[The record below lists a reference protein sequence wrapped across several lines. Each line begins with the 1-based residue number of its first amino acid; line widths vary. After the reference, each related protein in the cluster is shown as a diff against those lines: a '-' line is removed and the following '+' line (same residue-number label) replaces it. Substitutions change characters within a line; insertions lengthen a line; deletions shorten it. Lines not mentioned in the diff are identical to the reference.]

1 MNKIRL
7 SAYMMAFMAAGF
19 SGCTNDVEMPVD
31 SKGTQ
36 TVIMTVDVS
45 RSADDTRSSLSQVDD
60 DLACVWTEDD
70 KLLVTSTDGS
80 RLGVL
85 TIKSINSEDRSKATF
100 SGKLENVADGKNVTV
115 NYIYLGNKG
124 DYTTVPTKNVY
135 AADYSEQDGTIKSL
149 SDHDIMTKQAQAIIE
164 NGCSYVDGL
173 VMERRVS
180 FARFKLNLPDGVT
193 FDQNSTV
200 TVSGDG
206 VNNALSFNGGTLESA
221 YTAGTVTITP
231 GKNDFYMTLLPNTLS
246 SGFDLTFTVSTT
258 DAAYTGVYQVSKTIA
273 QGKFYRKDNSGNPIE
288 VTDWNEIVIPIDYEN
303 LGNWGLPSSSPAY
316 TDSGLRQPTKDSGE
330 VGWVYNQR
338 LQLIKDCWFDPITF
352 TKNGGV
358 NGYLYSTRRAEP
370 SYYQWG
376 RWLGFPLEIGVSPIF
391 DYAGQSSGLDRL
403 ENPYSYAWVNNSYPI
418 CIDPNWN
425 PTSSRFGYTV
435 ENFLPTYVRIYTHLW
450 SNWTVQKSIYAAS
463 VWGMDNTR
471 LNANIALDYI
481 VGGYKTT
488 AKWEDRSGNPCP
500 DGYRIP
506 TKSELQSLVPSK
518 TSGFSKHAE
527 VKTAK
532 SGKKYAMCWEVINI
546 DVPSNFVNNVGVIS
560 NRYNLTNNITSKN
573 TVPAVKITSVPVAD
587 DIEVTPESVIFSDEN
602 AKTLVIGAYGNLAAN
617 GAINF
622 FGQRAVIW
630 GSESQEYGS
639 GITGYAGVALE
650 IRFSNNQISY
660 FSVRSK
666 DRAEGIN
673 IIPVRDKKAKGSTLK
688 PYWPYCMIGLE

>member
-85 TIKSINSEDRSKATF
+85 TIKSINGEDRSKATF

-124 DYTTVPTKNVY
+124 DYTTVPTNNVY

-258 DAAYTGVYQVSKTIA
+258 DAAYTGVYKVSKTIA
-273 QGKFYRKDNSGNPIE
+273 QGKFYRKDDAGNPIE
-288 VTDWNEIVIPIDYEN
+288 VTLTKVPKTYNPGDMSS
-303 LGNWGLPSSSPAY
+303 WGGVGMLIEPKY
-316 TDSGLRQPTKDSGE
+316 TDTKDTSKKYRDG
-330 VGWVYNQR
+330 GWCNNDYS
-338 LQLIKDCWFDPITF
+338 LYLEGGWCDPIIYHS
-352 TKNGGV
+352 NGIV
-358 NGYLYSTRRAEP
+358 NGALYSTRVASP
-370 SYYQWG
+370 SYFQWG
-376 RWLGFPLEIGVSPIF
+376 RWMGFPYNDNMLIINS
-391 DYAGQSSGLDRL
+391 YGQ
-403 ENPYSYAWVNNSYPI
+403 PVNNYWAADNAFALGESIKDNGTVRYQNTQHGSVYGGYFALMATTWWLPKGWDNSMAI
-418 CIDPNWN
+418 KASVI
-425 PTSSRFGYTV
+425 FGG
-435 ENFLPTYVRIYTHLW
+435 
-450 SNWTVQKSIYAAS
+450 AAS
-463 VWGMDNTR
+463 QPSSSWQDYLNT
-471 LNANIALDYI
+471 NE
-481 VGGYKTT
+481 KCS
-488 AKWEDRSGNPCP
+488 WEERAGNPCP
-500 DGYRIP
+500 DGWRIP
-506 TKSELQSLVPSK
+506 KLSELQALIPGED
-518 TSGFSKHAE
+518 TDYNEGFTINGSHAE
-527 VKTAK
+527 VRYVK
-532 SGKKYAMCWEVINI
+532 GVKYAFCYKVGTNGEGIPCLNI
-546 DVPSNFVNNVGVIS
+546 VSVKTDKDKVTATDPIFND
-560 NRYNLTNNITSKN
+560 LTILS
-573 TVPAVKITSVPVAD
+573 
-587 DIEVTPESVIFSDEN
+587 
-602 AKTLVIGAYGNLAAN
+602 IGAYGRINYGGNRVDFKEAAYVWSSESGSGGGLSGNAGAALIIEFNGNSATIYTSIDDRIN
-617 GAINF
+617 GAT
-622 FGQRAVIW
+622 VIP
-630 GSESQEYGS
+630 
-639 GITGYAGVALE
+639 
-650 IRFSNNQISY
+650 IRDDN
-660 FSVRSK
+660 
-666 DRAEGIN
+666 
-673 IIPVRDKKAKGSTLK
+673 AKHTDIR
-688 PYWPYCMIGLE
+688 PWFPHFTY